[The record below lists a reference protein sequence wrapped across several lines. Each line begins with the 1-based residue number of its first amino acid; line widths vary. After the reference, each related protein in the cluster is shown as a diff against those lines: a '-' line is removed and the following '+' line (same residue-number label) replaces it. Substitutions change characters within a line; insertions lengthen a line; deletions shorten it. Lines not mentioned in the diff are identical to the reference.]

1 MTTIKDTML
10 RAILSDLYAREE
22 RAKATIKIYFEN
34 PAGVADHSEILDE
47 IVKWANIA
55 AEARDAREDLIEEF
69 DSTGEEQ

>member
-22 RAKATIKIYFEN
+22 RAKATIKIYFE
-34 PAGVADHSEILDE
+34 
-47 IVKWANIA
+47 
-55 AEARDAREDLIEEF
+55 EF